1 MVGRMD
7 GSVLRINIFAVPLQH
22 RERRETV
29 RGNIFWSPCS
39 ASEDRQDLNCWV
51 AENRLNF
58 TDPEINTPIL
68 TYSVINRE
76 KISSSGSSKMVYR
89 IVFDVE
95 EIPSQES
102 MRETAESVWTNG
114 NTKWEEFTVFGYLP
128 GMDVGSAAYA
138 VAKVRQTGMTDF
150 RIQSFALPGATRLDN

>member
-1 MVGRMD
+1 M
-7 GSVLRINIFAVPLQH
+7 
-22 RERRETV
+22 
-29 RGNIFWSPCS
+29 
-39 ASEDRQDLNCWV
+39 
-51 AENRLNF
+51 
-58 TDPEINTPIL
+58 PIL

-95 EIPSQES
+95 EIPSQEG
-102 MRETAESVWTNG
+102 MRETAESVWNNG
-114 NTKWEEFTVFGYLP
+114 NAKWEEFTVFGDLP

-150 RIQSFALPGATRLDN
+150 RIQSFALPGTKWKKK